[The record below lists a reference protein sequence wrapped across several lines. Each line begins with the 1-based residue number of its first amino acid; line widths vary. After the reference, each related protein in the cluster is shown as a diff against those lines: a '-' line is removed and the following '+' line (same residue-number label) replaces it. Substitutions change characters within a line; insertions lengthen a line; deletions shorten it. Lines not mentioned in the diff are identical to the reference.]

1 MINWEELKNFGLSR
15 EYLMERG
22 LLDQMLK
29 GYKTNQVVPISM
41 NFWLRRITYRCTT
54 VIPAVRGRPY
64 RIRYPRHPPETR
76 TRTPVLRSHL
86 LRRGQEEPVG
96 DRQHGT
102 CRGTERA
109 QRRIHPFFHKH
120 RQAHQ
125 RGGRHARG
133 KRLHPARNQRCET
146 DRPGNQRPAGRQESV
161 HRGHDF
167 Q

>member
-1 MINWEELKNFGLSR
+1 MHDCHSSSPW
-15 EYLMERG
+15 
-22 LLDQMLK
+22 
-29 GYKTNQVVPISM
+29 
-41 NFWLRRITYRCTT
+41 
-54 VIPAVRGRPY
+54 RPY

-109 QRRIHPFFHKH
+109 QRRIHPFFHQHDK
-120 RQAHQ
+120 AHQ

-133 KRLHPARNQRCET
+133 KTPTSRKKSKVKLTDQEINDLREGKKVFIEGMISNNGKGVRRPHPGQRRT
-146 DRPGNQRPAGRQESV
+146 QRHRIHLRERQALQPPVIGR
-161 HRGHDF
+161 RGTYQAAD
-167 Q
+167 